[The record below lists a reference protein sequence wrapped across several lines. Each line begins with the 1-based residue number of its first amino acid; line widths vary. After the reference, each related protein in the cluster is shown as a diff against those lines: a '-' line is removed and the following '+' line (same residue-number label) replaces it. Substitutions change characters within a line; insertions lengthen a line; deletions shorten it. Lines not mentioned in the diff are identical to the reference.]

1 MFHARDGR
9 TPVLS
14 IVHRQFF
21 PILIQPPEKEERDAK
36 GPTRIVWKAPQVVID
51 NHCVQNNVQDSP
63 EKYGCRTDVNYPQFF
78 EYNGRYF
85 ITYCNRKLDILINEI
100 DPALLDDFGLPC

>member
-1 MFHARDGR
+1 
-9 TPVLS
+9 
-14 IVHRQFF
+14 
-21 PILIQPPEKEERDAK
+21 LIQPPEKEERDAK

>member
-1 MFHARDGR
+1 
-9 TPVLS
+9 
-14 IVHRQFF
+14 
-21 PILIQPPEKEERDAK
+21 
-36 GPTRIVWKAPQVVID
+36 
-51 NHCVQNNVQDSP
+51 
-63 EKYGCRTDVNYPQFF
+63 VNYHQFF

>member
-1 MFHARDGR
+1 MSPYTLDQLTTAWMKRRRSVPAAMPGLTHD
-9 TPVLS
+9 
-14 IVHRQFF
+14 
-21 PILIQPPEKEERDAK
+21 K

-51 NHCVQNNVQDSP
+51 NHCVQNSVQDSP